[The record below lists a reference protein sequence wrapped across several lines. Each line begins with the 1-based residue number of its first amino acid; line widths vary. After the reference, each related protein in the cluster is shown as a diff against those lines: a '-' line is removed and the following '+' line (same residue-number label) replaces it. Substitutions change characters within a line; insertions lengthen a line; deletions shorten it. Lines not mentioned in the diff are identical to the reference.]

1 MTQNNRIRKIWI
13 YLLGIIGV
21 PILLSIVFCYSAE
34 YNRRG
39 HHI

>member
-21 PILLSIVFCYSAE
+21 PILMSIVFV
-34 YNRRG
+34 
-39 HHI
+39 IL